1 MIANSYERHLMR
13 SIMHEAR
20 NSKDLSELKERLS
33 KKGISVTIKMNAG
46 TRNGVAKLEFKNK
59 RGLDI
64 SSVRGK
70 DRVITDLVQK
80 QVKENGK
87 LAQISAQKN
96 QPKANDYYA
105 KIKAMREQN
114 TALQSQNMYN
124 TKGLKR

>member
-1 MIANSYERHLMR
+1 MR

-46 TRNGVAKLEFKNK
+46 TGNGVAKLEFKNK

-70 DRVITDLVQK
+70 DRVITDLVQR